1 MTEQFELLLFWLNNL
16 GEIKMNW
23 KFFAL
28 YVITMPVLLL
38 VFMIVA
44 LSAPQLG
51 LFNIS
56 SLLWGAVASFVVA
69 VPVTWVIAKKVL

>member
-1 MTEQFELLLFWLNNL
+1 
-16 GEIKMNW
+16 MNW

-28 YVITMPVLLL
+28 YVMAMPVLLL

-51 LFNIS
+51 LFNIN

-69 VPVTWVIAKKVL
+69 VPVAWVVAKRL